1 MTVKQH
7 PAYKYAKLVLAGT
20 VPKHCEGVRQPV
32 GRYVRKQAAEFIR
45 IADGMDPKYCIN
57 EKRLAKITKLLK
69 VMRMPSGLRA
79 GVSVYDATV
88 GYQWL
93 FYVSVL
99 CVVHRADKK
108 HRRYETAVLEICR
121 KNFKTFTVATV
132 FILLMLLEP
141 RFSKLFSVAP
151 DGALSRQVQ
160 EAIKKILQSSPLL
173 MPPDEP
179 EKYGGVAYG
188 RLKAETAKNEMHAKL
203 EAVHGI
209 ALEMEQRVLDLMDG
223 TADDLDLDP
232 VHTFYRIDGISM
244 KVRELSDCCPMHQC
258 FGHLAVLALQPLL
271 RAKLLPYQFASIPEK
286 GQVALKRQVERW
298 LRRKS
303 LGVRYGLKMDV
314 KSAYQNT
321 SHAVVMGILEHE
333 IPHAAWLLAVV
344 RSLLAMAPHGGLL
357 IGGYLEAWLF
367 NLVASYLM
375 RQLLSY
381 AKARRSARLPLVQR
395 CCSYMDDLGLF
406 GRRWADM
413 QSAARK
419 ITKWAKDVLGLTIKP
434 KWMRVDFLTVEEERA
449 RRHLKGAAKGC
460 PGFDMAGYRMHRTYT
475 TIRRGIF
482 KRIRRQSLRAA
493 DDLRKT
499 GRIPLYRSYRLI
511 SYNGYFV
518 GTKTS
523 GAAAELEQ
531 RHLFKAAKWAVGA
544 AARLREVKAG

>member
-1 MTVKQH
+1 MTW
-7 PAYKYAKLVLAGT
+7 T
-20 VPKHCEGVRQPV
+20 WT
-32 GRYVRKQAAEFIR
+32 RYI
-45 IADGMDPKYCIN
+45 P
-57 EKRLAKITKLLK
+57 
-69 VMRMPSGLRA
+69 
-79 GVSVYDATV
+79 
-88 GYQWL
+88 
-93 FYVSVL
+93 
-99 CVVHRADKK
+99 
-108 HRRYETAVLEICR
+108 
-121 KNFKTFTVATV
+121 
-132 FILLMLLEP
+132 
-141 RFSKLFSVAP
+141 
-151 DGALSRQVQ
+151 
-160 EAIKKILQSSPLL
+160 
-173 MPPDEP
+173 
-179 EKYGGVAYG
+179 
-188 RLKAETAKNEMHAKL
+188 
-203 EAVHGI
+203 
-209 ALEMEQRVLDLMDG
+209 
-223 TADDLDLDP
+223 
-232 VHTFYRIDGISM
+232 FYRIDGISM

-381 AKARRSARLPLVQR
+381 AKARRSASLPLVQR

-419 ITKWAKDVLGLTIKP
+419 ITRWAKDVLGLTIKP

-475 TIRRGIF
+475 TIRRCIF

>member
-1 MTVKQH
+1 MPQRHLLLGSVCT
-7 PAYKYAKLVLAGT
+7 L
-20 VPKHCEGVRQPV
+20 
-32 GRYVRKQAAEFIR
+32 
-45 IADGMDPKYCIN
+45 N
-57 EKRLAKITKLLK
+57 EI
-69 VMRMPSGLRA
+69 
-79 GVSVYDATV
+79 
-88 GYQWL
+88 
-93 FYVSVL
+93 
-99 CVVHRADKK
+99 
-108 HRRYETAVLEICR
+108 
-121 KNFKTFTVATV
+121 
-132 FILLMLLEP
+132 
-141 RFSKLFSVAP
+141 
-151 DGALSRQVQ
+151 
-160 EAIKKILQSSPLL
+160 
-173 MPPDEP
+173 
-179 EKYGGVAYG
+179 
-188 RLKAETAKNEMHAKL
+188 
-203 EAVHGI
+203 
-209 ALEMEQRVLDLMDG
+209 
-223 TADDLDLDP
+223 LDP

-244 KVRELSDCCPMHQC
+244 KTRELSDCCPMHQC

-381 AKARRSARLPLVQR
+381 AKARRSASLPLVQR

>member
-1 MTVKQH
+1 MGGNRKPLNISKNGGLTTHTKRYLPLTHQ
-7 PAYKYAKLVLAGT
+7 L
-20 VPKHCEGVRQPV
+20 CE
-32 GRYVRKQAAEFIR
+32 QAA
-45 IADGMDPKYCIN
+45 IAAF
-57 EKRLAKITKLLK
+57 E
-69 VMRMPSGLRA
+69 
-79 GVSVYDATV
+79 
-88 GYQWL
+88 
-93 FYVSVL
+93 
-99 CVVHRADKK
+99 DKWF
-108 HRRYETAVLEICR
+108 R
-121 KNFKTFTVATV
+121 KNYLAD
-132 FILLMLLEP
+132 
-141 RFSKLFSVAP
+141 A
-151 DGALSRQVQ
+151 Q
-160 EAIKKILQSSPLL
+160 
-173 MPPDEP
+173 
-179 EKYGGVAYG
+179 KYGGVAYG

-244 KVRELSDCCPMHQC
+244 KTRELSDCCPMHQC

-381 AKARRSARLPLVQR
+381 AKARRGASLPLVQR

-460 PGFDMAGYRMHRTYT
+460 PGFDMAG
-475 TIRRGIF
+475 
-482 KRIRRQSLRAA
+482 
-493 DDLRKT
+493 
-499 GRIPLYRSYRLI
+499 
-511 SYNGYFV
+511 
-518 GTKTS
+518 
-523 GAAAELEQ
+523 
-531 RHLFKAAKWAVGA
+531 
-544 AARLREVKAG
+544 

>member
-1 MTVKQH
+1 MGGNRKPLNISKNGGLTTHTKRYLPLTHQ
-7 PAYKYAKLVLAGT
+7 L
-20 VPKHCEGVRQPV
+20 CE
-32 GRYVRKQAAEFIR
+32 QAA
-45 IADGMDPKYCIN
+45 IAAF
-57 EKRLAKITKLLK
+57 E
-69 VMRMPSGLRA
+69 
-79 GVSVYDATV
+79 
-88 GYQWL
+88 
-93 FYVSVL
+93 
-99 CVVHRADKK
+99 DKWF
-108 HRRYETAVLEICR
+108 R
-121 KNFKTFTVATV
+121 KNYLAD
-132 FILLMLLEP
+132 
-141 RFSKLFSVAP
+141 A
-151 DGALSRQVQ
+151 Q
-160 EAIKKILQSSPLL
+160 
-173 MPPDEP
+173 
-179 EKYGGVAYG
+179 KYGGVAYG

-244 KVRELSDCCPMHQC
+244 KTRELSDCCPMHQC

-381 AKARRSARLPLVQR
+381 AKARRSASLPLVQR

-482 KRIRRQSLRAA
+482 KQIRRQSLRAA